1 MQNSHRTRSES
12 VLHLS
17 LPAPLGQHF
26 LVNNEI
32 LARLAEAACGEH
44 SPRTV
49 EIGPGRGALTRHLLE
64 RTDELH
70 ALELD
75 ASLVRYLE
83 RHFAGES
90 RLHLHRGDVLETDLA
105 QWGPAAIAGN
115 LPYYIT
121 SPIIYKFLDLDGRF
135 ETAVFLMQWEV
146 AQRLLAHPG
155 SRDYSYLTVATQL
168 VCDVELICR
177 VPPDAFS
184 PPPKVDSGAVRLR
197 RKPVALC
204 NREGLLKFVG
214 RCFTHKRKT
223 LRNNLRP
230 FYGVSVDSLPEA
242 NLRAEQLD
250 LERFAA
256 LYQMLSKGKSDTV
269 LQ

>member
-1 MQNSHRTRSES
+1 M
-12 VLHLS
+12 S
-17 LPAPLGQHF
+17 LPAQLGQHF
-26 LVNNEI
+26 LVDNEI

-44 SPRTV
+44 SSRTV
-49 EIGPGRGALTRHLLE
+49 EIGAGRGALTRHLLE
-64 RTDELH
+64 RSDELH
-70 ALELD
+70 VVELD
-75 ASLVRYLE
+75 MALVRYLE

-90 RLHLHRGDVLETDLA
+90 RLHIHHGDVLKTDLA

-121 SPIIYKFLDLDGRF
+121 SPILERFLDLDDRF
-135 ETAVFLMQWEV
+135 DRAVFLMQWEV
-146 AQRLLAHPG
+146 AQRLLAQPG
-155 SRDYSYLTVATQL
+155 SRDYAYLTVATRL
-168 VCDVELICR
+168 VCDVELISR

-197 RKPVALC
+197 RKRVAPPD
-204 NREGLLKFVG
+204 RDGLLKFVG
-214 RCFTHKRKT
+214 RCFTHKRKN

-230 FYGVSVDSLPEA
+230 FYGASIDSLPEA

-250 LERFAA
+250 LEHFAA
-256 LYQMLSKGKSDTV
+256 LYETLSSAESKHL